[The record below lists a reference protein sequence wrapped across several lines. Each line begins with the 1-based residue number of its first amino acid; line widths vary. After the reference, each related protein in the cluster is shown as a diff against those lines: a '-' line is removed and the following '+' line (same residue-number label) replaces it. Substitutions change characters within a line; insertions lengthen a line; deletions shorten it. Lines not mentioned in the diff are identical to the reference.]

1 MATEVD
7 QASSVEPHRAQTTVM
22 ATSSV
27 ASASTPKVSMFVKKA
42 GFVIP
47 KNKLAG
53 SLVPAI
59 RPRKTEVRDAA
70 KVEDIKL
77 IKRKTKWGADLSEDA
92 AVRKGRALAYQT
104 RVDQIAQQLKSGVL
118 EEEDDKGTELLK
130 DAPHPE
136 SSRAQKDDQ
145 MQKFEMLA
153 LEKQEI
159 IGEILKLNPSYKVP
173 PDYKPLLKEA
183 KIPIPVT
190 RYPGYNFIGVI
201 LGPGSRTQ
209 KRLEEETGVTIRIH
223 GTKVGTEEKGEIT
236 SSDGSDIQNAYEELY
251 VHVSADSFEKIDA
264 AVSLIELLISPV
276 LGNSATATAD
286 TAKGT
291 GDRVNVFDENQK
303 DGVSSA
309 GYVVPMASVNQGF
322 MQPMAGPS
330 QSGPTQVHFQP
341 YRGPWFPPGPLQP
354 AVHPHSGYAPSSHMS
369 SAVQYPPTSINTST
383 MHPSFS
389 GHSQHPFIPG
399 QPQPMQSLQQSYMP
413 ELRQQSQG
421 FSMLNNPMHS
431 QQNSAMPHQNT
442 GNRPISTGTLPYPSL
457 QHTSMKPLTGRPV
470 TPSGSSVG
478 WPGVPPAASTS
489 QGISNMMQINRPMGS
504 PSEGRSPY
512 PPPSNVSFT
521 LASTPSSIAEPT
533 LGSTQSHVPPGLSL
547 SKLQQGNILPPVT
560 TPRPQRPNSGDFTF
574 RPLVPPPQASPGS
587 SNPSVAPQMLP
598 RPTTLQISLPQLLSY
613 QPAMNNSSL
622 QVSVLSNQSPKA
634 AYQVGQLRAPVSFG
648 ANTAQLPQPQLRFPA
663 FPNPNPAMLTSRTP
677 HQGLQMPNSPG
688 NLPPRTVNHLQ
699 LQQNQFG
706 ATIPSGNL
714 FVQTQQFS
722 NNMQGYSPGIRNQ
735 GYDPFSPTAVPSS
748 ALLNQRE
755 DLTRK
760 PGS

>member
-1 MATEVD
+1 MATKVD

-27 ASASTPKVSMFVKKA
+27 ASASTPKVSMFIKKA

-59 RPRKTEVRDAA
+59 RPRKTEARDAA
-70 KVEDIKL
+70 KVEDNKQ

-92 AVRKGRALAYQT
+92 AVRKGRALAYQMEK
-104 RVDQIAQQLKSGVL
+104 L
-118 EEEDDKGTELLK
+118 
-130 DAPHPE
+130 
-136 SSRAQKDDQ
+136 
-145 MQKFEMLA
+145 EMLA

-190 RYPGYNFIGVI
+190 RYPGYNFVGVI
-201 LGPGSRTQ
+201 LGPGSHTQ
-209 KRLEEETGVTIRIH
+209 KRLEEETGATIQIH
-223 GTKVGTEEKGEIT
+223 GTKVGTGEKGETT
-236 SSDGSDIQNAYEELY
+236 SSDGNDVQIAYEELY

-276 LGNSATATAD
+276 LHGNSATATTD
-286 TAKGT
+286 TATGT
-291 GDRVNVFDENQK
+291 GNSVNVFDQNQK
-303 DGVSSA
+303 DAVSSA
-309 GYVVPMASVNQGF
+309 GYVVPMAGVNHGF

-330 QSGPTQVHFQP
+330 QSGRTQVQFQP
-341 YRGPWFPPGPLQP
+341 YHGPWFPLGPPQP

-369 SAVQYPPTSINTST
+369 NAVQCRPTSINTST
-383 MHPSFS
+383 VHPSFS
-389 GHSQHPFIPG
+389 GHSQRPFIPG

-421 FSMLNNPMHS
+421 FPMLNNPMQS
-431 QQNSAMPHQNT
+431 QQNSPAFRAMAPQPNSAMPHQNT
-442 GNRPISTGTLPYPSL
+442 GNRPISTGTFSYPSL
-457 QHTSMKPLTGRPV
+457 QHASMRPLTGRPV

-478 WPGVPPAASTS
+478 WSGVSPAASTS
-489 QGISNMMQINRPMGS
+489 QGISSMMRINHPMGP

-512 PPPSNVSFT
+512 PPPSNVPSFT
-521 LASTPSSIAEPT
+521 SASTPSSIAEPT
-533 LGSTQSHVPPGLSL
+533 LGSTQLHVPPALSL
-547 SKLQQGNILPPVT
+547 SQLQQGSILLPVT

-587 SNPSVAPQMLP
+587 PSLAPQMLP
-598 RPTTLQISLPQLLSY
+598 RPTTLQTSPTQLPSY
-613 QPAMNNSSL
+613 RPAMNNSSL
-622 QVSVLSNQSPKA
+622 QVSILSNQSPRA
-634 AYQVGQLRAPVSFG
+634 AYQVGQPQALVSFG
-648 ANTAQLPQPQLRFPA
+648 ANTAQIPQPQLRFPA
-663 FPNPNPAMLTSRTP
+663 FPNPNPMLTSQIP

-688 NLPPRTVNHLQ
+688 NLPPPRTVNHLQ
-699 LQQNQFG
+699 LQQNKFG
-706 ATIPSGNL
+706 VTIPSGNL
-714 FVQTQQFS
+714 FVQTQQIS
-722 NNMQGYSPGIRNQ
+722 NNMQGFSPGVWNQ

-755 DLTRK
+755 DLARK

>member
-1 MATEVD
+1 MATKVD

-27 ASASTPKVSMFVKKA
+27 ASASTPKVSMFIKKA

-59 RPRKTEVRDAA
+59 RPRKTEARDAA
-70 KVEDIKL
+70 KVEDNKQ
-77 IKRKTKWGADLSEDA
+77 IKRKTKWGDDLSEDA

-104 RVDQIAQQLKSGVL
+104 RVDQIARQLKSGVL
-118 EEEDDKGTELLK
+118 EEEDEKGTELLK

-136 SSRAQKDDQ
+136 ISRAQKDDQ
-145 MQKFEMLA
+145 MQKLEMLA
-153 LEKQEI
+153 LEQQEI
-159 IGEILKLNPSYKVP
+159 IGEILKLSPSYKVP
-173 PDYKPLLKEA
+173 PDYKPLLKET

-201 LGPGSRTQ
+201 LGPGSHTQ
-209 KRLEEETGVTIRIH
+209 KRLEEETGATVRIH
-223 GTKVGTEEKGEIT
+223 GTKVGTGEKGEIT
-236 SSDGSDIQNAYEELY
+236 SSDGNDVQNAYEELY

-276 LGNSATATAD
+276 LQGNSAIATTNTAT
-286 TAKGT
+286 GT
-291 GDRVNVFDENQK
+291 EDRVNVFDQNQK
-303 DGVSSA
+303 DAVSSA

-330 QSGPTQVHFQP
+330 QSGSTQAQFQP
-341 YRGPWFPPGPLQP
+341 YRGPWFPPGSPQP

-369 SAVQYPPTSINTST
+369 GAVQYPPTFINTST

-389 GHSQHPFIPG
+389 GHSQRPFFPG
-399 QPQPMQSLQQSYMP
+399 QPQPTQSLQQSYMP

-421 FSMLNNPMHS
+421 FPMLNNPMQS

-457 QHTSMKPLTGRPV
+457 QHTSMRPLTGRPV
-470 TPSGSSVG
+470 TPSGSSLG

-489 QGISNMMQINRPMGS
+489 QGISNMMQINRPMGP

-521 LASTPSSIAEPT
+521 SASTPSSIAEAT
-533 LGSTQSHVPPGLSL
+533 LGSTQSH
-547 SKLQQGNILPPVT
+547 QGSILPPVT

-587 SNPSVAPQMLP
+587 SNPPVAPQMLP
-598 RPTTLQISLPQLLSY
+598 RPTTLQISLPQLPSY
-613 QPAMNNSSL
+613 RPAMNNSSL
-622 QVSVLSNQSPKA
+622 QVSILSNQSPR
-634 AYQVGQLRAPVSFG
+634 AYQVGQPQAPVSFG
-648 ANTAQLPQPQLRFPA
+648 ANTAQIPQLQPRFPA
-663 FPNPNPAMLTSRTP
+663 FPNPNSTMLTSQIP
-677 HQGLQMPNSPG
+677 PQG

-722 NNMQGYSPGIRNQ
+722 NNMQGSSPGVRNQ
-735 GYDPFSPTAVPSS
+735 GYDPFSPTAIPSS

-755 DLTRK
+755 DLPRK

>member
-1 MATEVD
+1 MATKID

-27 ASASTPKVSMFVKKA
+27 ASASTPKVSMFIKKA

-59 RPRKTEVRDAA
+59 RPRKTEARDAA
-70 KVEDIKL
+70 KEEDNKP

-118 EEEDDKGTELLK
+118 EKEDDKGTELLK

-136 SSRAQKDDQ
+136 SSRAQNDDQ

-190 RYPGYNFIGVI
+190 RYPGYNVIGVI
-201 LGPGSRTQ
+201 LGPGSHTQ
-209 KRLEEETGVTIRIH
+209 KRLEEETGATIRIH
-223 GTKVGTEEKGEIT
+223 GTKVATGEKGEIT
-236 SSDGSDIQNAYEELY
+236 SSDGNDVQNAYEELY
-251 VHVSADSFEKIDA
+251 VHVLADTFEKIDA

-276 LGNSATATAD
+276 LGNSALATANTAT
-286 TAKGT
+286 GT
-291 GDRVNVFDENQK
+291 GDSVNVFDQNHA
-303 DGVSSA
+303 VNSA
-309 GYVVPMASVNQGF
+309 GYVIPMAGVNQGF
-322 MQPMAGPS
+322 MQPMVGPS
-330 QSGPTQVHFQP
+330 QSGPTQVQFQP
-341 YRGPWFPPGPLQP
+341 YRGPWFPPGPPQT
-354 AVHPHSGYAPSSHMS
+354 AGHPHSGYPPSSHMS
-369 SAVQYPPTSINTST
+369 NAVQYPPTSINTST

-389 GHSQHPFIPG
+389 SHSQRPFIPG
-399 QPQPMQSLQQSYMP
+399 QQQLPQSLQRSYMP

-421 FSMLNNPMHS
+421 FPMLNNPMQS
-431 QQNSAMPHQNT
+431 QQNSPAFRAMAPQPNSAMPHQNT
-442 GNRPISTGTLPYPSL
+442 GNRLISTGTCPYSSL
-457 QHTSMKPLTGRPV
+457 QHTSMRPLTGRPV
-470 TPSGSSVG
+470 TPGSSVG
-478 WPGVPPAASTS
+478 WPGVPPAAPTS
-489 QGISNMMQINRPMGS
+489 QGISNMMQINRPVGP
-504 PSEGRSPY
+504 PSEGLSPY
-512 PPPSNVSFT
+512 PPPSNVPSFT
-521 LASTPSSIAEPT
+521 SASTPSSIAEPT
-533 LGSTQSHVPPGLSL
+533 IGSTQSHVPPALSL
-547 SKLQQGNILPPVT
+547 PQLQQGSILPPVA

-598 RPTTLQISLPQLLSY
+598 RPTTLQISLPQLPSY
-613 QPAMNNSSL
+613 QP
-622 QVSVLSNQSPKA
+622 Q
-634 AYQVGQLRAPVSFG
+634 APVSFG
-648 ANTAQLPQPQLRFPA
+648 GNTAQVPQPQLRFPA
-663 FPNPNPAMLTSRTP
+663 FPNPNPAMLTSRIP

-722 NNMQGYSPGIRNQ
+722 NNMQGYRPGIWNQ
-735 GYDPFSPTAVPSS
+735 GYDPFSPTAIPSS